1 MWRSGLQADIG
12 KSAKL
17 LGFGT
22 EELALRV
29 GQTLGGLLNATLGN
43 VVE

>member
-1 MWRSGLQADIG
+1 MAQGPQADVD
-12 KSAKL
+12 SRAKL